1 LRVAPESVGWPLD
14 QTRVRIV
21 DGEICVSGA
30 QVMRGYLDDPQATKA
45 VLRDGWL
52 HTGDSGELDPQGR
65 LRVRDRRVDLIVSG
79 GENVYPAEVE
89 AALLRHPDVAEACVI
104 GRPDP
109 EWGQCVEAHVVVCG
123 EGRPAERELVA
134 FCRRELAG
142 FKVPRS
148 FVFAETLP
156 RTSSGKLQRGT
167 LRAANAAPASL
178 AACSP
183 EEPAGR
189 SGILAGEEGAV
200 KLESEFT
207 VERHRD
213 EVVGIFDD
221 DATFE
226 AIMPDTR
233 IVKREG
239 DVRHTV
245 TPYAAMGQSGEARF
259 VFTTLVDGN
268 LRFEKICDGN
278 VWRALEGEVTLDEDG
293 PFTRVALRMEGRTR
307 ALVPELAIR
316 GPLREQLEQMADSLR
331 RRLESA

>member
-1 LRVAPESVGWPLD
+1 
-14 QTRVRIV
+14 
-21 DGEICVSGA
+21 
-30 QVMRGYLDDPQATKA
+30 
-45 VLRDGWL
+45 
-52 HTGDSGELDPQGR
+52 
-65 LRVRDRRVDLIVSG
+65 
-79 GENVYPAEVE
+79 
-89 AALLRHPDVAEACVI
+89 
-104 GRPDP
+104 
-109 EWGQCVEAHVVVCG
+109 
-123 EGRPAERELVA
+123 
-134 FCRRELAG
+134 
-142 FKVPRS
+142 
-148 FVFAETLP
+148 
-156 RTSSGKLQRGT
+156 
-167 LRAANAAPASL
+167 
-178 AACSP
+178 
-183 EEPAGR
+183 
-189 SGILAGEEGAV
+189 V

-207 VERHRD
+207 VERHRND
-213 EVVGIFDD
+213 VVGVFDD

-245 TPYAAMGQSGEARF
+245 TPYTAMGQSGEARF

-316 GPLREQLEQMADSLR
+316 GPLREQLEQMADALR